1 MLESTAPLSLLLVED
16 DPVLRDLIS
25 LALQRAARYQ
35 VTAVEDGEEALEVFA
50 QSRPQVLLLDI
61 LLPRLNGLQLLARL
75 KEDDLL
81 GDTTVVMTSALGYQ
95 EVIEQAI
102 AAGARDF
109 LVKPFDV
116 ETLLERLEIAIERNR
131 RLHRGLLSAEPPSA

>member
-1 MLESTAPLSLLLVED
+1 LLLVED

-25 LALQRAARYQ
+25 LALQRASGYQ
-35 VTAVEDGEEALEVFA
+35 VTAVEDGEQARELFS
-50 QSRPQVLLLDI
+50 QLRPQVLLLDI
-61 LLPRLNGLQLLARL
+61 LLPRMNGLQLLAHL

-81 GDTTVVMTSALGYQ
+81 GDTTVVVISALGYQ

-116 ETLLERLEIAIERNR
+116 ETLLERLSAALERFR
-131 RLHRGLLSAEPPSA
+131 RSKKGLLSADLPPS